1 MFNAF
6 YQLDEHPFT
15 AEIAHKWLYLGESHR
30 EALAHLSYGIE
41 QTGGFLLLT
50 GAEGSGKTSVL
61 TTFLKQLPENTDVA
75 VIRNPAVSETE
86 LLANLCDELSVSYAE
101 KSLKHLIDRLSEYL
115 LVNHQKERHTLVV
128 IDDAQHLSE
137 KVLEQLRLLTNLETD
152 TTKLLQI
159 ILIGRPELQQH
170 LNQNALRQIAQR
182 ITMRFK
188 LAPLNLT
195 DTRELIE
202 NRLRASGHHEP
213 LFNKTAIK
221 LIYQYS
227 GGNPGKVNQICG
239 RALMIGYG
247 QSSRQIDAKI
257 AHLAIKDAL
266 GIETRQVKYSNLYLV
281 VASISLVSLFAFA
294 LFMMITPQK
303 NLRSV
308 ENGETKST
316 RKPPIHAPIEKINS
330 ERIREPSNNRLVQS
344 DHSDSSIALPE
355 PSQAV
360 EAKLLVNNLL
370 LTTPSESLDTKQANF
385 PVKIADTLD
394 LIQVV
399 NIPPQADKPLQ
410 KWYVVQVYAGQ
421 NQPKNLE
428 RFSCGDYKLVIR
440 HHTNS
445 IFITSPNL
453 TLAEAKTFKQ
463 TINSRC
469 QLDSWV
475 KPLPTSWR
483 DPLTARSN

>member
-6 YQLDEHPFT
+6 YQLDDPPFT
-15 AEIAHKWLYLGESHR
+15 TEIAHKWLYLGESHR

-41 QTGGFLLLT
+41 QTCGFLLLT

-61 TTFLKQLPENTDVA
+61 TTFLKQLPENTNVA

-101 KSLKHLIDRLSEYL
+101 NSLKHLIDRLSEYL

-170 LNQNALRQIAQR
+170 LNQNALRQISQR
-182 ITMRFK
+182 ITMRFQ
-188 LAPLNLT
+188 LAPLSLT

-213 LFNKTAIK
+213 LFNKAAIK
-221 LIYQYS
+221 LIHQYS

-247 QSSRQIDAKI
+247 LSSRQLDAKI

-266 GIETRQVKYSNLYLV
+266 GIETRQVKYSNIYLV
-281 VASISLVSLFAFA
+281 VASIALVSLFAFA

-308 ENGETKST
+308 ENVATKST
-316 RKPPIHAPIEKINS
+316 RKLPIDAPS
-330 ERIREPSNNRLVQS
+330 
-344 DHSDSSIALPE
+344 SDSSVAIPE

-360 EAKLLVNNLL
+360 EAKALVNSLA
-370 LTTPSESLDTKQANF
+370 LTTPTESLDTKQVDLS
-385 PVKIADTLD
+385 VKIADSLD
-394 LIQVV
+394 MSQVV
-399 NIPPQADKPLQ
+399 DIPSQADKPLQ

-421 NQPKNLE
+421 HQPKNLE
-428 RFSCGDYKLVIR
+428 RFSCGDNKLVIR

-445 IFITSPNL
+445 VFITSPNL

-483 DPLTARSN
+483 DPLTARSH